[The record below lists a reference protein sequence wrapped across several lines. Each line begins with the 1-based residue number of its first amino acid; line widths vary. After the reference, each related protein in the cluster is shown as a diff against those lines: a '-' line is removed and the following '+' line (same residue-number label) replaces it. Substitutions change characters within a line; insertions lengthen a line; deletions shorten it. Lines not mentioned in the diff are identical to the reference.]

1 MPRRS
6 IGRVLPAAPGT
17 CQAVPEV
24 TPGAG
29 NLPGG
34 TGGDA
39 VHHGGTGAANEQGGF
54 LLQGHRLDD
63 FFDVVLAQLRLG
75 KGAERHD
82 ERCNGQ

>member
-24 TPGAG
+24 
-29 NLPGG
+29 
-34 TGGDA
+34 DA
-39 VHHGGTGAANEQGGF
+39 VHHGGAGAAHQQGGF

-75 KGAERHD
+75 KGAERYD
-82 ERCNGQ
+82 ERGNSQ